1 MSVDLNALAEVY
13 EVRRSIQTRSVS
25 RRNKDGCK
33 NGRCG
38 AFTIGAGD
46 MNGLEVL
53 VWVADGCQEGF
64 RRVQAKFDSKALELV
79 QSVER

>member
-1 MSVDLNALAEVY
+1 
-13 EVRRSIQTRSVS
+13 
-25 RRNKDGCK
+25 
-33 NGRCG
+33 
-38 AFTIGAGD
+38 
-46 MNGLEVL
+46 MNSFEVL